1 MRTEVYEPTSDSDS
15 DSDAENEH
23 HVQQLR
29 VPPLPLLLDGNLVV
43 DQHAKF
49 FRLVLMAFED
59 LKFGNIFFRRN

>member
-1 MRTEVYEPTSDSDS
+1 MVRTEVYEPTSDSDSDS

-43 DQHAKF
+43 DKHADSSCLDGF
-49 FRLVLMAFED
+49 
-59 LKFGNIFFRRN
+59 